1 MEPNMS
7 EDVID
12 SNLNIAKFQN
22 SLGDVETLIVPPW
35 LCAEEFA
42 ITLGVESG
50 LMWKVVTPS

>member
-1 MEPNMS
+1 MS